1 MHRLHFDITRGLP
14 RGIESQL
21 QRHWGFVLAL
31 WNLYTRQPVNVGISL
46 SVKNRQLS
54 LGTEQNKEQDAAMAA
69 RDQFEEFK
77 LEPKWK

>member
-1 MHRLHFDITRGLP
+1 MP
-14 RGIESQL
+14 
-21 QRHWGFVLAL
+21 AL
-31 WNLYTRQPVNVGISL
+31 WNLYFRERVNLGISL

-54 LGTEQNKEQDAAMAA
+54 LDTDENKEQDAAMAA